1 MHLDQSTSLKF
12 HHPHGGRHEDSGTG
26 TDTCDCFYGFGVGA
40 AAEESKRSAG
50 IEKATMLRILPDA
63 APGSAPLHITLY
75 DTEFGLLTPNAV
87 SLSGGGLR

>member
-1 MHLDQSTSLKF
+1 
-12 HHPHGGRHEDSGTG
+12 
-26 TDTCDCFYGFGVGA
+26 
-40 AAEESKRSAG
+40 
-50 IEKATMLRILPDA
+50 MLRILPDA